1 MLGDRQR
8 REQRPALEQHAPALA
23 HRGRFGLVDAERV
36 LTEHRDLAG
45 IGRLEAD
52 DRAHQHRFSGARA
65 SDHPENLAAADIEI
79 EILMDDLF
87 AEAVLQ
93 AATADDRFTTVGHQI
108 HPIQVKKRSE
118 EHTSELQSLLSTS
131 YAVICL

>member
-1 MLGDRQR
+1 MRISDWSSDVCSSDL
-8 REQRPALEQHAPALA
+8 APALA

-65 SDHPENLAAADIEI
+65 SHHPEHLAAAAMEI
-79 EILMDDLF
+79 EILIDYLF
-87 AEAVLQ
+87 AESLCPPS
-93 AATADDRFTTVGHQI
+93 TADDRLTTVG
-108 HPIQVKKRSE
+108 P
-118 EHTSELQSLLSTS
+118 
-131 YAVICL
+131 